1 MARIQVLGFS
11 VHRFL
16 AGLASSGL
24 AVGLALIVGAFLI
37 GFVGVNPFSAYLTML
52 DGSFR
57 NLHTVSEML
66 VKVSPQILASLSFLL
81 AFRCG
86 LFNIGA
92 EGQIYVGGL
101 FVTVLGI
108 YAPSDWPPALLV
120 PLGFCAGFLG
130 GGIWGGIAGFLK
142 ARFRVHE
149 IVSTIMMN
157 YIAIF
162 LIKYMV
168 EGPLQ
173 EASGAFPQTDMIAD
187 GAQLPLILLPTRLHA
202 GFFLAIA
209 GPFAVWAI
217 LARTTLGFRI
227 RSVGANPRAARA
239 NGISV
244 ERSYVTTMII
254 SGGLAGLAGY
264 TEIAGIHYR
273 LLEEFSR
280 GYGFEGI
287 AIALLA
293 RANAIAV
300 IPAALLFAI
309 LALGANAIQRTH
321 GIPAPLVVLLQGLII
336 LFIIYGD
343 HLRASLTLRRYSK

>member
-187 GAQLPLILLPTRLHA
+187 GAQLPLILLPTRAARGILPGDRRALRRLGHPRQDHPWLPDSLGGRQSPSRPRERHLGRA
-202 GFFLAIA
+202 KLCHDHDHQRRLGGAWPAIPKSPGFTIAFSKNFLAA
-209 GPFAVWAI
+209 MDSKGSPLRFWR
-217 LARTTLGFRI
+217 ARTPSRSSRRHCCSPSWRSGRTPFKERTEFR
-227 RSVGANPRAARA
+227 RRLWSCSKG
-239 NGISV
+239 SSFCS
-244 ERSYVTTMII
+244 SYTGTI
-254 SGGLAGLAGY
+254 
-264 TEIAGIHYR
+264 
-273 LLEEFSR
+273 
-280 GYGFEGI
+280 
-287 AIALLA
+287 
-293 RANAIAV
+293 
-300 IPAALLFAI
+300 
-309 LALGANAIQRTH
+309 
-321 GIPAPLVVLLQGLII
+321 
-336 LFIIYGD
+336 
-343 HLRASLTLRRYSK
+343 